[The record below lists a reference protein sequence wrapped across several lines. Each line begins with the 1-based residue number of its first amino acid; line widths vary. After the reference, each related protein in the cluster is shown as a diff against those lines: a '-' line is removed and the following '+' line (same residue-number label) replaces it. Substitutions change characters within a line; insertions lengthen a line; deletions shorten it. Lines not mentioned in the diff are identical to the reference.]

1 VPGIYALDRLP
12 IERIQCGEP
21 ILNAAEAPWTNRIH
35 ADDLAQICQQAMQV
49 APHGA
54 IYNATDGK
62 PATMTDYFNQIADY
76 AGLPRPPQISLAEA
90 QGVVSAGMLSYLQ
103 ESRRIRNDKL
113 LKALQITLQYP
124 DLASALA
131 TKG

>member
-1 VPGIYALDRLP
+1 
-12 IERIQCGEP
+12 
-21 ILNAAEAPWTNRIH
+21 
-35 ADDLAQICQQAMQV
+35 MQV
-49 APHGA
+49 APRGA
-54 IYNATDGK
+54 VYNATDGN
-62 PATMTDYFNQIADY
+62 PSTMTDYFNQVADY

-90 QGVVSAGMLSYLQ
+90 QGAVSAGMLSYLQ

-113 LKALQITLQYP
+113 LKDLQITLQYP